1 MNIPFS
7 SLLVFFL
14 PLSLSDGLLPFSSHL
29 GPGDGEERTAV
40 ACRLAVEPI
49 RRGDER
55 TTTA

>member
-7 SLLVFFL
+7 SLFVFFL
-14 PLSLSDGLLPFSSHL
+14 PLSLSDGLLPSSSHL
-29 GPGDGEERTAV
+29 GPGDGGVRAAATCRRAMEAV
-40 ACRLAVEPI
+40 